1 MKNDTISQ
9 VNMLSQSNPTVET
22 AFAALAPY
30 GTTPTVRATVQLN
43 PATSWDP
50 TSAAQTQLANATL
63 FDGRPFKVRAAVKAT
78 GGGAGNVT
86 LNVYA
91 NLGGNTNLT
100 TFTNDVKVL
109 STGAI
114 ATAGAAITAYVE
126 GIFIWDSTS
135 RQLAGVQGLCI
146 NNIGT
151 PAVLNSGAFTVTST
165 NPVKTSLALSGNIQF
180 YATALFGTSN
190 AGNTVTLT
198 ELSIEVY

>member
-1 MKNDTISQ
+1 MKNDTIAQ
-9 VNMLSQSNPTVET
+9 VNMLSQSNPTTET
-22 AFAALAPY
+22 AFAALGAA
-30 GTTPTVRATVQLN
+30 GVTSVNRAVVGLN

-50 TSAAQTQLANATL
+50 TSAAQTQLANATI
-63 FDGRPFKVRAAVKAT
+63 FDGRPFKVRAAFKAT
-78 GGGAGNVT
+78 GGAAGNFT
-86 LNVYA
+86 GKVYA

-100 TFTNDVKVL
+100 TFTNDVNVL

-114 ATAGAAITAYVE
+114 ATAGASITAYVE
-126 GIFIWDSTS
+126 GIFIWDSAS
-135 RQLAGVQGLCI
+135 QQLAGAQGLCI

-180 YATALFGTSN
+180 FATGLFGTSN
-190 AGNTVTLT
+190 AGNAVTLT